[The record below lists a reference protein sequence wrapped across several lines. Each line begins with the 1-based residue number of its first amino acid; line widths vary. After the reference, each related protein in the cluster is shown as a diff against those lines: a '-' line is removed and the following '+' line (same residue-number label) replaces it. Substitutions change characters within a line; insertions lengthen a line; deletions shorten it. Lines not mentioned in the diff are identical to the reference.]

1 MLPAGLALC
10 FLCLFPAHLVKKASD
25 SGLALPTM
33 AQAYRPQAEELKKAA
48 WASAMTSWTRPACPG
63 FQVLELEGNRKEGA
77 ESWQATGKASMKY

>member
-10 FLCLFPAHLVKKASD
+10 FLCLFAHLVKKASD

-77 ESWQATGKASMKY
+77 ESWQAKQVMKY